1 MIDCDWHW
9 VAGDP
14 TLLIQPSRS
23 LTNEISALT
32 RPLGSGR
39 CSHVVPRSIE
49 RKRTLPP
56 TNAHTTSRDGA
67 LTCAGAGSGIGVF
80 VNEAVVALGE
90 TLGVAVGLLD
100 GVALVVAVAV
110 GDVATPPGW
119 SRRFRY

>member
-1 MIDCDWHW
+1 MPVIASRAQFAPASEVCHRVIDCDWHW

-100 GVALVVAVAV
+100 GVALV
-110 GDVATPPGW
+110 
-119 SRRFRY
+119 